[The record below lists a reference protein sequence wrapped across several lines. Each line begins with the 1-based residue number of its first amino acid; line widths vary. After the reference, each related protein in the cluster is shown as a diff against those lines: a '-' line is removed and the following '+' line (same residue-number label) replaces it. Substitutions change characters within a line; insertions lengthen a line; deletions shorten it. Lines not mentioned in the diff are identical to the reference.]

1 MVEKVNRIQKLNL
14 GNIRINNNN
23 NFQNVTDKKMYK

>member
-1 MVEKVNRIQKLNL
+1 MMNYWKPF

-23 NFQNVTDKKMYK
+23 NNNNKFIVIGSVQPK